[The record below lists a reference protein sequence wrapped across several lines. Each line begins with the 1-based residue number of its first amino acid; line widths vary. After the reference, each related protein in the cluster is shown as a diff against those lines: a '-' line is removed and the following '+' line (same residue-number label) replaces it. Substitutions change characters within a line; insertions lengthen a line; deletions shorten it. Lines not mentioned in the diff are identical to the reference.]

1 MLICQSCILIT
12 MSVLDGPLVFV
23 DIETNGLDHVRGR
36 VIEVAAVRIEHG
48 KVVREFNQLIDPESE
63 LPWFITNLTG
73 ITSNDLRTAP
83 TFHQVA
89 DELQDILQGA
99 VFVAHNVRFD
109 YSFLKQE
116 FKRLG
121 RPFLPK
127 QLCTVKLSKA
137 LYPHEKSHKLESLI
151 ARHGFTF
158 EHRHRAYDDAAVLWQ
173 FVQHVRN
180 AFGDEVVE
188 AAIAKQIRRPALPK
202 ALSSNVVNELPTG
215 PGVYIFNDDAGRPL
229 YVGKS
234 VNIKKRVLS
243 HFSRD
248 HDETKEFKISQ
259 AIHTIET
266 RQTNG
271 ELEALLLESELVKE
285 LQPLYNRQLRRLEK
299 LTIARG
305 SKDAAGYQT
314 ISLEE
319 ADQIDP
325 AHLEDILAVYPR
337 RSRAKESLN
346 ELQKTYEL
354 CPKLCGLEK
363 ASGACFLSQLH
374 KCRGACT
381 GKESPEVYNARLH
394 IAFERQNIRA
404 WPYHGPV
411 IVQEKTAGEQTTG
424 IVVDQWCV
432 LGTVVQEPYCEPRVA
447 ARRKRF
453 DLDTYKILQSYL
465 GRKLSSVTVRPLSQ
479 EQCETI
485 GV

>member
-1 MLICQSCILIT
+1 

-36 VIEVAAVRIEHG
+36 VIEVAAVRVEQG
-48 KVVREFNQLIDPESE
+48 SVVREFNSLIDPETE

-73 ITSNDLRTAP
+73 ITTNDVKHAP

-89 DELQDILQGA
+89 DELMDILSGA

-116 FKRLG
+116 FKRIG
-121 RPFLPK
+121 QPFLPK
-127 QLCTVKLSKA
+127 QLCTVKLSKS
-137 LYPHEKSHKLESLI
+137 LYPLEKSHKLESLI
-151 ARHGFTF
+151 ARHGFSF

-173 FVQHVRN
+173 FVQHLRS
-180 AFGDEVVE
+180 AFGDEAVE
-188 AAIAKQIRRPALPK
+188 TAIAKQIRRPALPK
-202 ALSSNVVNELPTG
+202 ALNTSLINGLPTG
-215 PGVYIFNDDAGRPL
+215 PGVYIFNDADGRPL

-248 HDETKEFKISQ
+248 HDETKEFKIAQ
-259 AIHTIET
+259 AIHDIET
-266 RQTNG
+266 RETAG

-299 LTIARG
+299 LTLARG
-305 SKDAAGYQT
+305 RLDATGYMT

-319 ADQIDP
+319 ADRIDP
-325 AHLEDILAVYPR
+325 NQLDGILAVYPR
-337 RSRAKESLN
+337 RSRAKTSLN
-346 ELQKTYEL
+346 ELLKTYEL

-363 ASGACFLSQLH
+363 TSGACFLSQLH
-374 KCRGACT
+374 KCHGACT
-381 GKESPEVYNARLH
+381 GKELPEAYNARLH
-394 IAFERQNIRA
+394 TAFERQNIQA
-404 WPYHGPV
+404 WPYQGPV
-411 IVQEKTAGEQTTG
+411 LVQEKTTTEPMTA

-432 LGTVVQEPYCEPRVA
+432 LGTVTQEPYCEPRIA
-447 ARRKRF
+447 TRRKRF

-465 GRKLSSVTVRPLSQ
+465 TQKLSKVTIRPLSD
-479 EQCETI
+479 EQLALI